1 MNRIRHIVLLLLTL
15 VSTQTLCQ
23 SISVKSF
30 RLLEMD
36 LTANTAGTTELD
48 QNGDKAALIKVVTT
62 ETGFSF
68 DCGSIGVV
76 KTVQKPSEI
85 WVYVPQGARRMT
97 ISHPRLGILRDYEI
111 PMPIEKARTYEM
123 VLTTGQIQTIVQQDA
138 GGQYLIMKVSPPS
151 AIVKIDNIEAQVE
164 NGIVSKF
171 LQYGKHIYSVSD
183 PFYKDDQGIIE
194 IGSERKEMDIY
205 LTQLSQVN
213 NPRHIGA

>member
-97 ISHPRLGILRDYEI
+97 ISHPRLGILRD
-111 PMPIEKARTYEM
+111 
-123 VLTTGQIQTIVQQDA
+123 
-138 GGQYLIMKVSPPS
+138 
-151 AIVKIDNIEAQVE
+151 
-164 NGIVSKF
+164 
-171 LQYGKHIYSVSD
+171 
-183 PFYKDDQGIIE
+183 
-194 IGSERKEMDIY
+194 
-205 LTQLSQVN
+205 
-213 NPRHIGA
+213 